1 MFAYD
6 LSNKQ
11 EVDLTSQIASAF
23 GIISRDEYLCSA
35 TTKNQVSGKNT
46 IGRYNLLTKQ
56 SDVVKTELE
65 NIQLTYGFQVLD
77 CNAKYVVYKFGP
89 QMSPGTP
96 SPTELRI
103 YQFDQG
109 KDILVKRFDINIG
122 LVQGKLFGD
131 NFYYSSDDKKI
142 LNRDL
147 TSGTENAVLT
157 ETGLADWDIDEGY
170 IVYQKN
176 TGGYNSNLYLQQI
189 QR

>member
-1 MFAYD
+1 
-6 LSNKQ
+6 
-11 EVDLTSQIASAF
+11 
-23 GIISRDEYLCSA
+23 
-35 TTKNQVSGKNT
+35 
-46 IGRYNLLTKQ
+46 
-56 SDVVKTELE
+56 
-65 NIQLTYGFQVLD
+65 
-77 CNAKYVVYKFGP
+77 
-89 QMSPGTP
+89 MSPGTP

-157 ETGLADWDIDEGY
+157 ETGLADWDIDEVY